1 MKELFKIKNKIREFI
16 RKYEEIIFPILK
28 LIWCFLVFTNVH
40 TMFHYVDLFDRQLV
54 IFLLAVLC
62 AVLPDGFL
70 VFAAGAVIGVN
81 CFVVNLEVGLAF
93 SVVFMVMYCMYIR
106 FFPKFAYAIFLV
118 PICYAIGMP
127 YLAPILIMVI
137 SGIGG
142 ALPAAFGV
150 MLYHFSGCVAEVN
163 TQLIS
168 AVDDSKVEVLG
179 YFVKNFL
186 KNNEMYMVMIVF
198 ALAVVLASIVYR
210 FSFPFSHYA
219 AVAAAAL
226 FIIILSM
233 ITGSIFKET
242 PDMSSIMGGALVGM
256 LIGLV
261 IEAVK
266 GVLDFKHVERVQ
278 FEDDDYYY
286 YVKAVPK
293 LDKPE
298 EKKKKK
304 RPAPKTGRPVPGGPN
319 GVPRRPA
326 GPNGANGP
334 QGRPA
339 GPNGANGPQRRPAG
353 PNGAN
358 GPQGRP
364 AGPNG
369 ANGHQGRPAGPNG
382 ANGPQGRPSGP
393 NGANGPQGRPSGPNG
408 AEGRPNGANGAEGRP
423 SGPNGSNGA
432 GKKMSGPN
440 RARVI
445 LSGREERPERPN
457 MPEERELQIPQTK
470 SKRKPPEDDFEDLG

>member
-198 ALAVVLASIVYR
+198 ALAVVLAFIVYR

-319 GVPRRPA
+319 GAPRRPA
-326 GPNGANGP
+326 
-334 QGRPA
+334 
-339 GPNGANGPQRRPAG
+339 
-353 PNGAN
+353 
-358 GPQGRP
+358 
-364 AGPNG
+364 G

-382 ANGPQGRPSGP
+382 ANGPQGRPAGPKGANGPQGRPAGP
-393 NGANGPQGRPSGPNG
+393 NGANGPQ
-408 AEGRPNGANGAEGRP
+408 GRPNGANGAEGRP
-423 SGPNGSNGA
+423 SGPNGSNGSNGA
-432 GKKMSGPN
+432 EKKMSGPN